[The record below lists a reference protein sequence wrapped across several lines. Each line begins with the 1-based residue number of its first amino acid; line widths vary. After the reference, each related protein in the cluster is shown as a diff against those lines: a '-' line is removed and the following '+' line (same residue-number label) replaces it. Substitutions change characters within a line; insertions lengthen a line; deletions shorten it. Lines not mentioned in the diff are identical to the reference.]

1 MLRISKPIHRAIIV
15 LFSTLYLLLPLCGHG
30 QAQSVASAGITT
42 SSPPRS
48 ARTLMPS
55 EKRVVFEAS
64 QFAEGSVIPYWDKGY
79 LISIVPESVSPAT
92 PNVRLYDATGTRVR
106 EVSIWFPGAQTVYIL
121 SAAVTP
127 RGQILASG
135 TAVKS
140 DGTRAYF
147 IQETDGSGK
156 RTNAIQTNPF
166 LAEHVCATTEGSVWA
181 FGDVSQEASAD
192 SSQEALLRE
201 FNFQK
206 GQIDQLL
213 PRSTFGTTILSP
225 ASRGGA
231 GHEVYFRCLS
241 NKLVIYS
248 GVAQQFVEF
257 DTTSHSANR
266 FAIEPSTAG
275 VKLTGFAATNDGE
288 VYGSLRN
295 SGNPDSVQGL
305 FHLDLDATAGLAH
318 WTPVIGASGK
328 QSQRGVVSRLWG
340 ADGNYLVHNFADDP
354 PGRSAAS
361 WSVSTL
367 HAPSSN

>member
-1 MLRISKPIHRAIIV
+1 MPQPLNISSEVKEMLRISKPIHRAIIV

-106 EVSIWFPGAQTVYIL
+106 EVSIWFPGTQTVYIL

-181 FGDVSQEASAD
+181 FG
-192 SSQEALLRE
+192 
-201 FNFQK
+201 
-206 GQIDQLL
+206 
-213 PRSTFGTTILSP
+213 
-225 ASRGGA
+225 
-231 GHEVYFRCLS
+231 
-241 NKLVIYS
+241 
-248 GVAQQFVEF
+248 
-257 DTTSHSANR
+257 
-266 FAIEPSTAG
+266 
-275 VKLTGFAATNDGE
+275 
-288 VYGSLRN
+288 
-295 SGNPDSVQGL
+295 
-305 FHLDLDATAGLAH
+305 
-318 WTPVIGASGK
+318 
-328 QSQRGVVSRLWG
+328 
-340 ADGNYLVHNFADDP
+340 
-354 PGRSAAS
+354 
-361 WSVSTL
+361 
-367 HAPSSN
+367 